1 MGIGLAALTLGLVPT
16 VRGALAAASVV
27 SVPCNTSAL
36 VKAIDNAN
44 SMPATPTT
52 LDLAGFCPYTL
63 RAVDNTSAYGPNGL
77 PVIVNHQLTING
89 RDAVIRRGAFA
100 PRFRIL
106 EVGAGPT
113 AGNLTLNDVTISGGD
128 ATFGGGI
135 LNGGRLSVNRSEI
148 TRNTATDTDGNAAGA
163 GVGNGAG
170 ATLALN
176 SVRVT
181 HNTGRGEFGAGGGIQ
196 NSGTAT
202 VTRSVISFNS
212 TTGRLLTVGGGIDN
226 EDSMVLSDSLVTNN
240 AVAVTT
246 AGPSAIG
253 GGINN
258 TFGTLTV
265 MRSQVNRNTATAPPS
280 GSAASQ
286 AEGGG
291 IGNSHVLSMESSS
304 IDGNVATTTGRN
316 GSAIG
321 GGIFSA
327 FADLPAQVTL
337 ERTRVAGNAARCFG
351 AGCLAAGGG
360 IWNLGP
366 LTTDHSSVSRNT
378 VTARDQGGRALG
390 GGIFTSTFNVGLK
403 RTELAGDAAHCF
415 SAGCLA
421 QGGGIWNDGPLSAD
435 HSPVGTSTVTATGT
449 GGRAQGG
456 GIFNNG
462 SGQVLLEDGSDVTRN
477 VASAFGGRAQGGGI
491 FNDAASSAVHLSHSV
506 VVRNRPNNCA
516 GPGTPIAG
524 CTG

>member
-1 MGIGLAALTLGLVPT
+1 MSLAALALGLVPA

-27 SVPCNTSAL
+27 SVPCNTAAL
-36 VKAIDNAN
+36 VTAIDNAN

-52 LDLAGFCPYTL
+52 LDLARSCPYTL
-63 RAVDNTSAYGPNGL
+63 WAVDNTSANGSNGL

-106 EVGAGPT
+106 EVGARPS

-128 ATFGGGI
+128 STFGGGI
-135 LNGGRLSVNRSEI
+135 LNGGRLTVNRSEI
-148 TRNTATDTDGNAAGA
+148 TRNTATATGGSAAGA
-163 GVGNGAG
+163 GVENFAG
-170 ATLALN
+170 ARLALN

-181 HNTGRGEFGAGGGIQ
+181 HNTDRGEFGAGGGIQ

-212 TTGRLLTVGGGIDN
+212 ATGRLLTDGGGIDN

-246 AGPSAIG
+246 AGPAVIG

-265 MRSQVNRNTATAPPS
+265 MRSQVTRNTATAPS
-280 GSAASQ
+280 TGSAASQ

-304 IDGNVATTTGRN
+304 IDGNTATTNGQN

-327 FADLPAQVTL
+327 IGNVPPQVTL
-337 ERTRVAGNAARCFG
+337 ERTSVSGNAARCSG

-366 LTTDHSSVSRNT
+366 STTDHSSVSRNT
-378 VTARDQGGRALG
+378 VTATGQGGRALG
-390 GGIFTSTFNVGLK
+390 GGIFTTTINVVLK

-415 SAGCLA
+415 NAGCFA

-435 HSPVGTSTVTATGT
+435 HSPVGTSTVTATGA
-449 GGRAQGG
+449 GGSAQGG

-462 SGQVLLEDGSDVTRN
+462 NGLVLLLDGSDVTRN
-477 VASAFGGRAQGGGI
+477 VASAFGGPAQGGGI